1 MIRINLLPFRAARK
15 KENIRRQISIFVLS
29 VFFLIVALGYYN
41 SVLSNQVEEL
51 GEGVN
56 RTRTELKR
64 YQAKNKEVKELERK
78 LKILKQKI
86 KVIEELDAS
95 REDAVRL
102 IDKMTEVVVPGR
114 MWLSKFSAKG
124 NSVSVSGTAVD
135 NTTVAN
141 FMTNLQKVKQ
151 FSNVNLVKTSQQSVE
166 PGVLFKSFSINF
178 NRTLM
183 NPPKEEKKK
192 AKK

>member
-41 SVLSNQVEEL
+41 SVLSNQVAEL
-51 GEGVN
+51 DESVN
-56 RTRTELKR
+56 STKQELKR
-64 YQAKNKEVKELERK
+64 YQAKVKEVKELERK
-78 LKILKQKI
+78 LKILRQKR

-102 IDKMTEVVVPGR
+102 LDKMTAVMVPGR
-114 MWLSKFSAKG
+114 MWLSSFAAKG
-124 NSVSVSGTAVD
+124 NNVKISGTAVD
-135 NTTVAN
+135 NTTVAD
-141 FMTNLQKVKQ
+141 FMTNLQKVEQ
-151 FSNVNLVKTSQQSVE
+151 FNNVNLVQTSQKSIE

-178 NRTLM
+178 DRTLM
-183 NPPKEEKKK
+183 NPPQEEDK